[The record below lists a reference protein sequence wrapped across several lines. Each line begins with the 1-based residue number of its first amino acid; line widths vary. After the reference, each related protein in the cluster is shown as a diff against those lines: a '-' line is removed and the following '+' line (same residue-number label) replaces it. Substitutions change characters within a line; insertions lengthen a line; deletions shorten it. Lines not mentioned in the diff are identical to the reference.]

1 MELRSTLKKFGYAEQ
16 QVVYR
21 IDQMQAAFP
30 EAIVDGYRGL
40 IDAMKNDAKDRH
52 VLAAAIKCGADCIVS
67 SNKKHFPESALKPF
81 ELECFSADEF
91 LVRQYHRNPDL
102 FITILKK
109 QAADINWTLPQLLA
123 KHVPS
128 LSGLIVT
135 AGE

>member
-67 SNKKHFPESALKPF
+67 SNKKHFPESALSR
-81 ELECFSADEF
+81 LNSNAS
-91 LVRQYHRNPDL
+91 VRMSSLCVN
-102 FITILKK
+102 ITE
-109 QAADINWTLPQLLA
+109 TPTC
-123 KHVPS
+123 S
-128 LSGLIVT
+128 
-135 AGE
+135 